1 MALPKS
7 IRPEYNTT
15 IPSSGKKI
23 KYQPFTVRE
32 EKVLI
37 LAAESQEMDEIS
49 NAVANVLS
57 SCISSPADFKIN
69 ELAIF
74 DIEYLFLKARA
85 KSAGETIK
93 VVVRDPDDESFSTEH
108 EIDIDKIRVIKT
120 KGHTDLIDLADDVKV
135 KMKYP
140 GLDFFT
146 EGVKI
151 DNIGDSL
158 ETVSKCISS
167 IVVGEEVYNSSD
179 MTEAEVTEWL
189 EGMTTE
195 QFKKLMTFF
204 ETMPQLKH
212 EIKLKNTNTGKD
224 FTISLQ
230 GLADFF

>member
-1 MALPKS
+1 M
-7 IRPEYNTT
+7 
-15 IPSSGKKI
+15 
-23 KYQPFTVRE
+23 
-32 EKVLI
+32 
-37 LAAESQEMDEIS
+37 AAESQEMDEIS

>member
-57 SCISSPADFKIN
+57 SCISSPVDFKIN

-93 VVVRDPDDESFSTEH
+93 VVVRDPDDESFSVEH

>member
-1 MALPKS
+1 MALPKQ
-7 IRPEYNTT
+7 IRPEYNAT

-49 NAVANVLS
+49 NAVANVLRN
-57 SCISSPADFKIN
+57 CISHPADFKV
-69 ELAIF
+69 ESLAIF

-93 VVVRDPDDESFSTEH
+93 VIVRDPNDEEYSVEH
-108 EIDIDKIRVIKT
+108 EIDIDKIRVVKT
-120 KGHTDLIDLADDVKV
+120 QGHTDLIELSDDVKI

-167 IVVGEEVYNSSD
+167 IVVGEEVYNSAD
-179 MTEAEVTEWL
+179 MTEEEVTEWL

-195 QFKKLMTFF
+195 QFRKLMTFF
-204 ETMPQLKH
+204 ETMPAMKH
-212 EIKLKNTNTGKD
+212 EIKLKNPRTEKD
-224 FTISLQ
+224 FKITLQ

>member
-23 KYQPFTVRE
+23 KYQPFTVKE

-37 LAAESQEMDEIS
+37 LAAESQEMEEIS
-49 NAVANVLS
+49 NAVSNVLS
-57 SCISSPADFKIN
+57 NCISAPADIKIDD
-69 ELAIF
+69 LAIF

-93 VVVRDPDDESFSTEH
+93 VMITDPDDETYTVEH
-108 EIDIDKIRVIKT
+108 DIDIDKIRVIKT
-120 KGHTDLIDLADDVKV
+120 EGHTDLIDLSEDVKV
-135 KMKYP
+135 KLKYP
-140 GLDFFT
+140 GLEFFT

-158 ETVSKCISS
+158 ETISKCISQ
-167 IVVGEEVYNSSD
+167 IVVGEEVYNSADMSD
-179 MTEAEVTEWL
+179 EEVTEWL

-195 QFKKLMTFF
+195 QFKKLMSFF

-212 EIKLKNTNTGKD
+212 EIKLKNPNTKKD
-224 FTISLQ
+224 FKITLQ

>member
-15 IPSSGKKI
+15 IPRSGKKI

-57 SCISSPADFKIN
+57 SCISSPADFKIS

-93 VVVRDPDDESFSTEH
+93 VVVRDPDDESFSVEH

-151 DNIGDSL
+151 DSIGDSL

-179 MTEAEVTEWL
+179 MTEAEVIEWL

>member
-23 KYQPFTVRE
+23 KYQPFTVKE

-49 NAVANVLS
+49 NAVSNVLS
-57 SCISSPADFKIN
+57 NCISSPSDFKIDD
-69 ELAIF
+69 LAIF

-93 VVVRDPDDESFSTEH
+93 VVIRDPDDESFSVEH

-151 DNIGDSL
+151 DSIGDSL

-224 FTISLQ
+224 FTITLQ

>member
-23 KYQPFTVRE
+23 KYQPFTVKE

-49 NAVANVLS
+49 NAVSNVLS
-57 SCISSPADFKIN
+57 NCISAPTDIKIDD
-69 ELAIF
+69 LAIF

-93 VVVRDPDDESFSTEH
+93 VMITDPDDETYTVEH
-108 EIDIDKIRVIKT
+108 DIDIDKIRVIKT
-120 KGHTDLIDLADDVKV
+120 EGHTDLIDLSEDVKV
-135 KMKYP
+135 KLKYP
-140 GLDFFT
+140 GLEFFT

-158 ETVSKCISS
+158 ETISKCVSQ
-167 IVVGEEVYNSSD
+167 IVVGEEVYNSAD
-179 MTEAEVTEWL
+179 MSNEEVTEWL

-195 QFKKLMTFF
+195 QFKKLMSFF

-212 EIKLKNTNTGKD
+212 EIKLKNPNTKKD
-224 FTISLQ
+224 FKITLQ

>member
-1 MALPKS
+1 MALPKQ

-49 NAVANVLS
+49 NAVANVLNN
-57 SCISSPADFKIN
+57 CISHPVDFKID

-74 DIEYLFLKARA
+74 DIEYLFLKARS

-93 VVVRDPDDESFSTEH
+93 VVIRDPDDESYSTEH

-120 KGHTDLIDLADDVKV
+120 KDHTNLIDLADDIKV

-140 GLDFFT
+140 GLEFFT

-158 ETVSKCISS
+158 ETVAKCISS
-167 IVVGEEVYNSSD
+167 IVVGEEVYNSAD
-179 MTEAEVTEWL
+179 MTNEEVTEWL

-195 QFKKLMTFF
+195 QFKKLMSFF
-204 ETMPQLKH
+204 ETMPAMKH
-212 EIKLKNTNTGKD
+212 EIKLKNPNTGKD
-224 FTISLQ
+224 FSVTLQ

>member
-15 IPSSGKKI
+15 VPSSGKKI
-23 KYQPFTVRE
+23 KYQPFTVKE

-49 NAVANVLS
+49 NAVSNVLS
-57 SCISSPADFKIN
+57 SCISSPTDFKIDD
-69 ELAIF
+69 LAIF

-93 VVVRDPDDESFSTEH
+93 VIIRDPEDETFSVEH
-108 EIDIDKIRVIKT
+108 QIDIDKIRVVKN
-120 KGHTDLIDLADDVKV
+120 KDHRDLIDLSDDVKV

-167 IVVGEEVYNSSD
+167 IVVGEEVYNSAD
-179 MTEAEVTEWL
+179 MSKEEVMEWL

-212 EIKLKNTNTGKD
+212 DIKLKNTNTGKD
-224 FTISLQ
+224 FTITLQ

>member
-1 MALPKS
+1 MPLPKS

-23 KYQPFTVRE
+23 KYQPFTVKE

-37 LAAESQEMDEIS
+37 LAAESQDMDEIS
-49 NAVANVLS
+49 NAVSNVLTNCVS
-57 SCISSPADFKIN
+57 APIDFKVD

-74 DIEYLFLKARA
+74 DIEYLFLKARS

-93 VVVRDPDDESFSTEH
+93 VMITDPDDETYTTEH
-108 EIDIDKIRVIKT
+108 DIDIDKIRVIKT
-120 KGHTDLIDLADDVKV
+120 EGHTDLIELAEDVKV

-140 GLDFFT
+140 GLEFFT

-158 ETVSKCISS
+158 ETVSKCVSQ
-167 IVVGEEVYNSSD
+167 IVVGEEVYNSAD
-179 MTEAEVTEWL
+179 MSSEEVTEWL

-195 QFKKLMTFF
+195 QFKKLMSFF

-212 EIKLKNTNTGKD
+212 EIKLKNPNTKKD
-224 FTISLQ
+224 FKITLQ

>member
-1 MALPKS
+1 M
-7 IRPEYNTT
+7 
-15 IPSSGKKI
+15 
-23 KYQPFTVRE
+23 
-32 EKVLI
+32 
-37 LAAESQEMDEIS
+37 AAESQEMDEIS

-57 SCISSPADFKIN
+57 SCISSPADFKIS

-93 VVVRDPDDESFSTEH
+93 VVVRDPDDESFSVEH

-151 DNIGDSL
+151 DSIGDSL

-179 MTEAEVTEWL
+179 MTEAEVIEWL

>member
-23 KYQPFTVRE
+23 KYQPFTVKE

-49 NAVANVLS
+49 NAVSNVLTNCVS
-57 SCISSPADFKIN
+57 APADFKVDD
-69 ELAIF
+69 LAIF

-93 VVVRDPDDESFSTEH
+93 VMITDPDDETYTTEH
-108 EIDIDKIRVIKT
+108 DIDIDKIRVIKT
-120 KGHTDLIDLADDVKV
+120 EGHTDLIELTEDVKV

-140 GLDFFT
+140 GLEFFT

-151 DNIGDSL
+151 DNISESL
-158 ETVSKCISS
+158 ETVSKCVSQ
-167 IVVGEEVYNSSD
+167 IVVGEEVYNSAD
-179 MTEAEVTEWL
+179 MSSEEVTEWL

-195 QFKKLMTFF
+195 QFKKLMSFF

-212 EIKLKNTNTGKD
+212 EIKLKNPNTNKD
-224 FTISLQ
+224 FKITLQ

>member
-1 MALPKS
+1 MALPKQ

-15 IPSSGKKI
+15 VPSTGKKI

-49 NAVANVLS
+49 NAVANVLRN
-57 SCISSPADFKIN
+57 CITQPADFKIE

-93 VVVRDPDDESFSTEH
+93 VVIRDPNDETYSVEH
-108 EIDIDKIRVIKT
+108 EIDIDKIRVIKN
-120 KGHTDLIDLADDVKV
+120 KEHTDLVDLGNDTTV

-140 GLDFFT
+140 GLEFFT

-158 ETVSKCISS
+158 ETVAKCISM
-167 IVVGEEVYNSSD
+167 IVVGEDTYTSAD
-179 MTEAEVTEWL
+179 MTNEEVTEWL
-189 EGMTTE
+189 EGMTTD
-195 QFKKLMTFF
+195 QFKKLMSFF
-204 ETMPQLKH
+204 ETMPAMKH
-212 EIKLKNTNTGKD
+212 EIKLKNPRTGND
-224 FTISLQ
+224 FNVTLQ

>member
-15 IPSSGKKI
+15 VPSTGKKI
-23 KYQPFTVRE
+23 KYQPFTVKE

-49 NAVANVLS
+49 NAVSNVLS
-57 SCISSPADFKIN
+57 SCISSPSDFKIQD
-69 ELAIF
+69 LAIF

-93 VVVRDPDDESFSTEH
+93 VVIRDPEDETFSVDH

-120 KGHTDLIDLADDVKV
+120 NGHKDLIDLADDVKV

-167 IVVGEEVYNSSD
+167 IVVGEEVYNSAD
-179 MTEAEVTEWL
+179 MSNEEIMEWL

-224 FTISLQ
+224 FTITLQ

>member
-32 EKVLI
+32 EKILI

-49 NAVANVLS
+49 NAVSNVLS
-57 SCISSPADFKIN
+57 NCVTSPADFKIDD
-69 ELAIF
+69 LAIF

-93 VVVRDPDDESFSTEH
+93 VVIRDPNDETYSVDH

-120 KGHTDLIDLADDVKV
+120 KGHTDLIDLSEEVKV

-140 GLDFFT
+140 GIDFFT

-151 DNIGDSL
+151 DSIGDSI
-158 ETVSKCISS
+158 ETVAKCVSQ

-179 MTEAEVTEWL
+179 MTEEEIIEWL

-195 QFKKLMTFF
+195 QFKKLMSFF
-204 ETMPQLKH
+204 ETMPQMKH
-212 EIKLKNTNTGKD
+212 EIKLKNSKTGKD
-224 FTISLQ
+224 FSVTLE